1 MKKLVLLFL
10 VVFVLSS
17 VTKAQFED
25 RITKLL
31 GTELTNYSTPLAT
44 MTGTYFNSGGYY
56 SASVSKLF
64 GFKVS
69 LIGMMIF
76 IPDDQKTFKVN
87 PYEGYNGEETSA
99 TFFGEKGAAIAGPT
113 GFLVYPPGVN
123 TSSIPAGIP
132 QIAASTMGS
141 EVMIRFLPTIAV
153 EDVEA
158 NLFGFGLK
166 HSISQYLPLV
176 PVDIAVQFMYNKFS
190 ITSTDLDISTTN
202 IAFNAHASKSLGP
215 LIVYGG
221 LQYESS
227 SMDLDFIYQGDA
239 AFGTSP
245 GDKINLSL
253 DGDNSFRVTIGAAV
267 KLAVLVINADYN
279 IGSQSAFVAGINFEI

>member
-10 VVFVLSS
+10 MTFVLSS
-17 VTKAQFED
+17 VANAQFED
-25 RITKLL
+25 RITKLF
-31 GTELTNYSTPLAT
+31 GSELENYATPLAT

-64 GFKVS
+64 GFKIS

-76 IPDDQKTFKVN
+76 IPDDQTKFTIN
-87 PYEGYNGEETSA
+87 PYDGYQGNEQSA
-99 TFFGEKGAAIAGPT
+99 TIWGEKGAAVPGT
-113 GFLVYPPGVN
+113 NGFVVYPPGVN
-123 TSSIPAGIP
+123 TTTIPAGIP
-132 QIAASTMGS
+132 QVAVSTMGS
-141 EVMIRFLPTIAV
+141 EVMLRFLPTIAV
-153 EDVEA
+153 EDIDI
-158 NLFGFGLK
+158 NLFGIGLK

-227 SMDLDFIYQGDA
+227 SMDLDYIYQGESS
-239 AFGTSP
+239 GTVNE
-245 GDKINLSL
+245 GDKLNLSL
-253 DGDNSFRVTIGAAV
+253 DGDNSFRVKIGAAV
-267 KLAVLVINADYN
+267 KMAVLVINADYN
-279 IGSQSAFVAGINFEI
+279 VGSQSAFVAGINFEL